1 MTVGSWRL
9 RQDHWKTTP
18 PAPIV
23 IPFDVNS
30 GMQSPYLFMVPGP
43 VTPPDYVMAAIARPV
58 IHQRSSAF
66 QDFFGRMQ
74 TGLQYAFQTAH
85 PVLCLNGSG
94 TFAVEAALL
103 SLFKPGDRV
112 AIPAMGKFSQRWAAF
127 AMEIGLEAVP
137 LGITWG
143 HEFTVAQA
151 QQVLDEY
158 PGLAGWVLTHC
169 ETSTGVAIDLEE
181 IAFAIREAQPDS
193 LIVVDAISTVGVQ
206 PLYTDAWDLDVV
218 VAASQK
224 GFLNP
229 AGTTFAS
236 LSPRAVARL
245 AQADGDEFWHFCHYL
260 RHLRNNDYP
269 FTPPTQMFYGVE
281 AALAEI
287 QRQTLPVIWN
297 ETHQRSQRFKA
308 AVPSFGAQVFGAGNA
323 DAVTAFSFGRV
334 DHRAIQQDLIAA
346 HGIELAGGQGHLA
359 DLLLRVGHFG
369 IHGTAAH
376 DRLVSALI
384 ALAPQTA

>member
-1 MTVGSWRL
+1 
-9 RQDHWKTTP
+9 
-18 PAPIV
+18 
-23 IPFDVNS
+23 
-30 GMQSPYLFMVPGP
+30 MVPGP
-43 VTPPDYVMAAIARPV
+43 VTPPAYVMEAIARPV
-58 IHQRSSAF
+58 VHQRSSAF
-66 QDFFGRMQ
+66 QEFFGRLQ
-74 TGLQYAFQTAH
+74 VGLQYAFQTTY

-94 TFAVEAALL
+94 TFAVEAAML
-103 SLFKPGDRV
+103 SLFKPGDQV

-127 AMEIGLEAVP
+127 ALEIGLEAVP
-137 LGITWG
+137 IGITWG
-143 HEFTVAQA
+143 HAFTVAQA

-158 PGLAGWVLTHC
+158 PRLAGWVLTHC

-181 IAFAIREAQPDS
+181 LAFAIRAAQPDS

-218 VAASQK
+218 VGASQK

-229 AGTTFAS
+229 AGTTYAS

-245 AQADGDEFWHFCHYL
+245 APSEGDEFWHFSHYL
-260 RHLRNNDYP
+260 RHLQQGDYP
-269 FTPPTQMFYGVE
+269 FTPPTQMLYGVE
-281 AALAEI
+281 AALAEL
-287 QRQTLPVIWN
+287 QRKTLPVVWN

-308 AVPSFGAQVFGAGNA
+308 AVPSFGAQIFGVGNA

-334 DHRAIQQDLIAA
+334 DHRAIQQDLIQS

-369 IHGTAAH
+369 IHGLDAI
-376 DRLVSALI
+376 DRLVAALI